1 MSPLLRVSLT
11 TGRRS
16 TIGWGI
22 GIAAVAVVYSA
33 FYPSISSSAADL
45 NKYLQNLPDAVKTII
60 GNDYTS
66 PAGYLRAEF
75 FSLLGPILLLVYTIG
90 GGAKAIAGE
99 EEGRSLDLLL
109 STPLSRGRVVADK
122 AMSLLLT
129 TLAITVFSFLV
140 IIVVGPPFDLSVPVA
155 DVAAACVMFLSL
167 GLTFGS
173 MALAVG
179 CISGRRTWAIA
190 VAGVIGVATYLL
202 NAIAPTV
209 SALSWAR
216 PVSPFR
222 WYLDPDPLTTGLH
235 AANVVVL
242 AVVIAI
248 FSVVALW
255 GFRRRDLVA

>member
-45 NKYLQNLPDAVKTII
+45 NKYMQNLPDAVKTII

-90 GGAKAIAGE
+90 GGARAIAGE
-99 EEGRSLDLLL
+99 EESRSLDLLL

-122 AMSLLLT
+122 SSSLLVT
-129 TLAITVFSFLV
+129 TLAITMFSFLV
-140 IIVVGPPFDLSVPVA
+140 IIAVGPPFDLSVPVA
-155 DVAAACVMFLSL
+155 DVAAACVMFLLL

-173 MALAVG
+173 LALAVG
-179 CISGRRTWAIA
+179 CFSGRRTWAIA

-202 NAIAPTV
+202 NAVAPTV
-209 SALSWAR
+209 SAISWAR
-216 PVSPFR
+216 PLSPFR
-222 WYLDPDPLTTGLH
+222 WYLEPDPLTTGLN
-235 AANVVVL
+235 AKNVLVL
-242 AVVIAI
+242 AA
-248 FSVVALW
+248 SVAVFTAVAVW
-255 GFRRRDLVA
+255 AFRRRDLAA

>member
-33 FYPSISSSAADL
+33 FYPSISSSAVDL
-45 NKYLQNLPDAVKTII
+45 NKYMQNLPDAVKTII

-122 AMSLLLT
+122 ALSLLLT

-155 DVAAACVMFLSL
+155 DVAAACVMFLLL

-173 MALAVG
+173 LALAVG
-179 CISGRRTWAIA
+179 CFSGRRTWTIA
-190 VAGVIGVATYLL
+190 VAGVIGVT
-202 NAIAPTV
+202 PTC
-209 SALSWAR
+209 
-216 PVSPFR
+216 
-222 WYLDPDPLTTGLH
+222 
-235 AANVVVL
+235 
-242 AVVIAI
+242 
-248 FSVVALW
+248 
-255 GFRRRDLVA
+255 

>member
-1 MSPLLRVSLT
+1 MSPLLRVSLS

-45 NKYLQNLPDAVKTII
+45 NKYMQNLPDAVKTII

-90 GGAKAIAGE
+90 NGAKAIAGE

-122 AMSLLLT
+122 AVSLLVT

-155 DVAAACVMFLSL
+155 DVAAACVMFLLL
-167 GLTFGS
+167 GLTFGAL
-173 MALAVG
+173 ALAVG
-179 CISGRRTWAIA
+179 CITGRRVWAIA
-190 VAGVIGVATYLL
+190 VAGVVGVATYLL

-216 PVSPFR
+216 PLSPFR
-222 WYLDPDPLTTGLH
+222 WYLEPDPLTTGLH
-235 AANVVVL
+235 AENVFVL
-242 AVVIAI
+242 AALT
-248 FSVVALW
+248 SVLTVAAVW
-255 GFRRRDLVA
+255 GFRRRDLAA

>member
-1 MSPLLRVSLT
+1 VSPLLRVSLT

-45 NKYLQNLPDAVKTII
+45 NKYMQNLPDAVKTII

-75 FSLLGPILLLVYTIG
+75 FSLLGPILLLAYTIG
-90 GGAKAIAGE
+90 GGAKAVAGE
-99 EEGRSLDLLL
+99 EESRSLDLLL

-122 AMSLLLT
+122 ATSLLVT

-155 DVAAACVMFLSL
+155 DVAADCVMFLLL

-173 MALAVG
+173 LALAVG
-179 CISGRRTWAIA
+179 CLTGRRTWAIA

-209 SALSWAR
+209 TALSWAR
-216 PVSPFR
+216 PLSPFR
-222 WYLDPDPLTTGLH
+222 WYLEPDPLTTGLH
-235 AANVVVL
+235 PENVLVLGAVTAVFTGVAA
-242 AVVIAI
+242 
-248 FSVVALW
+248 W
-255 GFRRRDLVA
+255 GFRRRDLAA